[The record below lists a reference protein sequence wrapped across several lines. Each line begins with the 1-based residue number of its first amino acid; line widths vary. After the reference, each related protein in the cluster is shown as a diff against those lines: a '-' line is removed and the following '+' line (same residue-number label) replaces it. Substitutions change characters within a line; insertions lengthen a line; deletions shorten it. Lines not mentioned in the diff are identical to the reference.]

1 MTITTTEPDNRRLAY
16 LHEAGHAVV
25 AMELDLQVVEV
36 VCDGETGHCHAELR
50 RDAHTALMQ
59 AASAN
64 CDGKLASVETFRQVV
79 EAYFPRLA
87 CGMGGI
93 ACENLELGRP
103 IYSTRRA
110 SDDFPEFF
118 GFLASMSR
126 HLKAPESTPIWSDTF
141 QRAQDRAWDIVR
153 KRADDVRSIA
163 DALERSSRLTET
175 ELIQL
180 I

>member
-1 MTITTTEPDNRRLAY
+1 MTATSEPDIQRSAY

-25 AMELDLQVVEV
+25 ALELDLRVVEL
-36 VCDGETGHCHAELR
+36 VCDGESGHCHAELR
-50 RDAHTALMQ
+50 PQANAILMQ
-59 AASAN
+59 AAKAN
-64 CDGKLASVETFRQVV
+64 CDATLASVETLRQVL
-79 EAYFPRLA
+79 EAYFPKLA

-93 ACENLELGRP
+93 AGESLEVGRP

-110 SDDFPEFF
+110 SDDFPNFF

-126 HLKAPESTPIWSDTF
+126 HLKAPDFTPIWIDIF

-153 KRADDVRSIA
+153 KRADDVRMIA
-163 DALERSSRLTET
+163 DALAGSSRLTEA
-175 ELIQL
+175 ELAKL